1 MTTDRLET
9 MAEAFKALAE
19 QRFQVDRLVASEL
32 SGESF
37 FTIKWKMISDLIDL
51 GSRCQTPREAG
62 NILEM
67 LTEEIPGMVTYAE
80 VEAGKAPEAD
90 IAPIVTLLEEMI
102 ETSRNALGDDVYKD
116 MAVDYRRPPTSRP
129 RR

>member
-67 LTEEIPGMVTYAE
+67 LTEEIPAWSHTPRWRQGR
-80 VEAGKAPEAD
+80 
-90 IAPIVTLLEEMI
+90 L
-102 ETSRNALGDDVYKD
+102 
-116 MAVDYRRPPTSRP
+116 RRPASPPSSRSS